1 MSHWVSYQ
9 DGTARVQV
17 AEDDFILD
25 ALLDADIDHPYS
37 CRQGICTTCRVRLIS
52 GAIEHD
58 PDEEC
63 LLSQAQ
69 INAGFRL
76 LCVGQAR
83 ADSMIEIA

>member
-1 MSHWVSYQ
+1 MSHSVSYQ
-9 DGTARVQV
+9 DGTARVEV
-17 AEDDFILD
+17 TDDDFILD

-63 LLSQAQ
+63 LLSQEQ
-69 INAGFRL
+69 INAGYRL
-76 LCVGQAR
+76 LCVGHAH
-83 ADSMIEIA
+83 ADSVIEVA